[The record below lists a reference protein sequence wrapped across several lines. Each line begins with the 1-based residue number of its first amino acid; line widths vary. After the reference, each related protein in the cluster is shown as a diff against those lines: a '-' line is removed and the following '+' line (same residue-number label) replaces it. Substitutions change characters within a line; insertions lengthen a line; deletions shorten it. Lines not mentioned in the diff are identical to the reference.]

1 MINNKKRSSTIT
13 ISKEEY
19 DNLVEGK
26 AKKEKTTVQI
36 RISKEKKKLWEEF
49 VEHNP
54 NFKDLSKLIRA
65 SVNDYIFPD
74 YSKRSSNMNQ
84 IPDDFHECFNGSLS
98 RIDNWKN
105 YKRIRE
111 LEDIIKRF
119 NKIARKDFSK
129 EDTQKKLLD
138 IQHHLLTVILEI
150 ASIIPENT

>member
-1 MINNKKRSSTIT
+1 MINNEKKSSTVT

-19 DNLVEGK
+19 DNLVKDK
-26 AKKEKTTVQI
+26 AKKEKTTIQI

-74 YSKRSSNMNQ
+74 YSTRSSKMKKVPN
-84 IPDDFHECFNGSLS
+84 DFQECFKGSLS

-105 YKRIRE
+105 YKRIRD
-111 LEDIIKRF
+111 LEEIIKKF
-119 NKIARKDFSK
+119 NKLAKKDFSK
-129 EDTQKKLLD
+129 EDIQKKLLN
-138 IQHHLLTVILEI
+138 IQHYLMTVILEI
-150 ASIIPENT
+150 ASIIPDEN